1 MTKKYLILLLI
12 CFILPAWFASR
23 TRAERIHEFLIL
35 YSNNVH
41 GEMEP
46 CG

>member
-1 MTKKYLILLLI
+1 MIKKLFVIPLAWLALTA
-12 CFILPAWFASR
+12 CFVGWA
-23 TRAERIHEFLIL
+23 RAERIHDFLIL

>member
-1 MTKKYLILLLI
+1 MTNKYFTVLLI
-12 CFILPAWFASR
+12 CFILTAWFAGR
-23 TRAERIHEFLIL
+23 ARAEQSHDFLIL